1 MSGDKFDGLTVQAA
15 RRALAARLRI
25 EGIESPDLDAR
36 LLIGAALGLD
46 LTGLAVQAARRVT
59 PDEATVIEGF
69 ARRRIAREPVARI
82 LGRKEFWGLDLLL
95 SEATLVPRADTETVV
110 EAALD
115 ILRREHRTADPLR
128 IADIGTGSGAILLA
142 LLTELANA
150 VGIGTDISTEALAT
164 AEENARRLG
173 LAGRA
178 AFVRCD
184 YAAAL
189 AGPLD
194 LIVANPPYIATADIA
209 GLDRDV
215 RAHDPHRALD
225 GGPDGLAAYRIL
237 VPQAARLLA
246 PGGAL
251 VVEVGR
257 GQDAAVSGMM
267 RAAGLALPSPP
278 RADLAGVP
286 RAVIGRKSP
295 GERVSAR

>member
-1 MSGDKFDGLTVQAA
+1 MSGGGLAGLTVQAA
-15 RRALAARLRI
+15 RRALAARFRD
-25 EGIESPDLDAR
+25 EGLDSPDLDAR
-36 LLIGAALGLD
+36 LLAGAALRLD
-46 LTGLAVQAARRVT
+46 LTGLAVQAARVVT
-59 PDEATVIEGF
+59 PAEAATIEGF
-69 ARRRIAREPVARI
+69 AQRRIAREPVARI

-115 ILRREHRTADPLR
+115 IIRREQRVTDALR

-142 LLTELANA
+142 LLTELPNA
-150 VGIGTDISTEALAT
+150 SGIGTDINAEALAT
-164 AEENARRLG
+164 AEENAQRLG

-194 LIVANPPYIATADIA
+194 LIVANPPYIPTADIA
-209 GLDRDV
+209 GLARDV

-225 GGPDGLAAYRIL
+225 GGPDGLDAYRIL
-237 VPQAARLLA
+237 APQAARLLA

-257 GQDAAVSGMM
+257 GQSAAVGVIMG
-267 RAAGLALPSPP
+267 AASLALPSPP
-278 RADLAGVP
+278 RADLGGVP
-286 RAVIGRKSP
+286 RAVIGRKP
-295 GERVSAR
+295 RR

>member
-1 MSGDKFDGLTVQAA
+1 VSGGGFAGLTVQAA
-15 RRALAARLRI
+15 RRALAARFRD
-25 EGIESPDLDAR
+25 EGLDSPDLDAR
-36 LLIGAALGLD
+36 LLIGAALRLD
-46 LTGLAVQAARRVT
+46 LTGLAVQAERRIT
-59 PDEATVIEGF
+59 PDEAETVESF
-69 ARRRIAREPVARI
+69 ARRRSAREPVARI

-115 ILRREHRTADPLR
+115 IIRREQRVTDALR

-142 LLTELANA
+142 LLTELPNA
-150 VGIGTDISTEALAT
+150 SGIGTDISAEALAT
-164 AEENARRLG
+164 AEENAQRLG

-194 LIVANPPYIATADIA
+194 LIVANPPYIPTADIA
-209 GLDRDV
+209 GLERDV

-225 GGPDGLAAYRIL
+225 GGPDGLDAYRIL
-237 VPQAARLLA
+237 APQAARLLA

-257 GQDAAVSGMM
+257 GQSAAVGAIMD
-267 RAAGLALPSPP
+267 AAGLALPSPP
-278 RADLAGVP
+278 RADLGGVP
-286 RAVIGRKSP
+286 RAVIGRKP
-295 GERVSAR
+295 RR

>member
-1 MSGDKFDGLTVQAA
+1 MSGGGFSGLTVQAA
-15 RRALAARLRI
+15 RRTLAARLRD
-25 EGIESPDLDAR
+25 ESIESPDLDAR
-36 LLIGAALGLD
+36 LLVGAALRLD
-46 LTGLAVQAARRVT
+46 LTGLAVQAERRVT
-59 PDEATVIEGF
+59 PDEAAAIEGF

-115 ILRREHRTADPLR
+115 ILRREDRIMDALR

-142 LLTELANA
+142 LLSELPNA
-150 VGIGTDISTEALAT
+150 RGIGTDISAAALAT

-189 AGPLD
+189 AGPFD
-194 LIVANPPYIATADIA
+194 LVVANPPYIATAEIA

-225 GGPDGLAAYRIL
+225 GGPDGLDAYRIL

-246 PGGAL
+246 SDGAL
-251 VVEVGR
+251 IVEVGH
-257 GQDAAVSGMM
+257 GQSAAVGDMM

-278 RADLAGVP
+278 RADLGGVP
-286 RAVIGRKSP
+286 RAVIGRKP
-295 GERVSAR
+295 PA

>member
-1 MSGDKFDGLTVQAA
+1 MSGGGFSGLTVQAA
-15 RRALAARLRI
+15 RRALAARFRDD
-25 EGIESPDLDAR
+25 GIESPDLDAR
-36 LLIGAALGLD
+36 LLVGAALGLD
-46 LTGLAVQAARRVT
+46 LTGLAVQATRRVT
-59 PDEATVIEGF
+59 SDEAATIENF

-82 LGRKEFWGLDLLL
+82 LGRKEFWDLDLAL

-115 ILRREHRTADPLR
+115 ILRGDGRIGDGLR

-142 LLTELANA
+142 LLTELPDATG
-150 VGIGTDISTEALAT
+150 VGTDISAAALAT
-164 AEENARRLG
+164 AQENAQRLG

-189 AGPLD
+189 AGAFD
-194 LIVANPPYIATADIA
+194 LVVANPPYIATADIA

-215 RAHDPHRALD
+215 REHDPRRALD
-225 GGPDGLAAYRIL
+225 GGPDGLDAYRML

-251 VVEVGR
+251 VVEIGR
-257 GQDAAVSGMM
+257 GQSAAVGAIMG
-267 RAAGLALPSPP
+267 AAGLALPSPP
-278 RADLAGVP
+278 RADLGGVP
-286 RAVIGRKSP
+286 RVVIGRKWL
-295 GERVSAR
+295 G

>member
-1 MSGDKFDGLTVQAA
+1 MSDGGFAGLAVQAA
-15 RRALAARLRI
+15 RRALAARLRD
-25 EGIESPDLDAR
+25 EGIDSPDLDAR
-36 LLIGAALGLD
+36 LLIGAALRLD
-46 LTGLAVQAARRVT
+46 LTGLAVHAARLVA
-59 PDEATVIEGF
+59 PDEAAAIEDF

-82 LGRKEFWGLDLLL
+82 LGHKEFWGLDLVL
-95 SEATLVPRADTETVV
+95 SDATLVPRADTETVV

-115 ILRREHRTADPLR
+115 IIRREARTADTLR

-142 LLTELANA
+142 LLTELPNA
-150 VGIGTDISTEALAT
+150 RGIGTDISAEALAT
-164 AEENARRLG
+164 AEENAQRLG

-189 AGPLD
+189 AGALD
-194 LIVANPPYIATADIA
+194 LVAANPPYIATADIA

-215 RAHDPHRALD
+215 REHDPRRALD
-225 GGPDGLAAYRIL
+225 GGPDGLDAYRTL

-257 GQDAAVSGMM
+257 GQSAAVGEIM
-267 RAAGLALPSPP
+267 RAAGLALPSAP
-278 RADLAGVP
+278 RADLGGVP
-286 RAVIGRKSP
+286 RAVIGRKPP
-295 GERVSAR
+295 G

>member
-1 MSGDKFDGLTVQAA
+1 VSGGGLAGLTVQAA
-15 RRALAARLRI
+15 RRALAARFRD
-25 EGIESPDLDAR
+25 EGLDSPDLDVR
-36 LLIGAALGLD
+36 LLVGAALRLD
-46 LTGLAVQAARRVT
+46 LTGLAVQAERRIT
-59 PDEATVIEGF
+59 PDEAATIEGF
-69 ARRRIAREPVARI
+69 AQRRIAREPVSRI

-115 ILRREHRTADPLR
+115 LIRHEQRVTDALL

-142 LLTELANA
+142 LLTELPNA
-150 VGIGTDISTEALAT
+150 GGIGTDISAEALAT

-209 GLDRDV
+209 GLERDV
-215 RAHDPHRALD
+215 RTHDPHRALD
-225 GGPDGLAAYRIL
+225 GGPDGLDAYRIL

-257 GQDAAVSGMM
+257 GQSAAVGAIMD
-267 RAAGLALPSPP
+267 AAGLALPSPP
-278 RADLAGVP
+278 RADLGGVP
-286 RAVIGRKSP
+286 RAVVGRKP
-295 GERVSAR
+295 RR